1 MAMPH
6 TLIDGIRLE
15 TRVIPGGASKP
26 WLVFLHEGLGSVS
39 LWRDFPDKL
48 ARRLGM
54 PALIYSRRGYGA
66 SDPLAGPRE
75 PDFMH
80 REALD
85 VLPPLLGAHGIDRA
99 LLIGHSDG
107 ASIALIHAAHYPD
120 RVAAAVLMAPHVM
133 VEAIS
138 HQSIARVTE
147 TYEQGDLKGRLA
159 RHHAHVDDAFLGWS
173 RIWLD
178 PRFRT
183 WSLGP
188 ECARLA
194 VPTLLIQGDGD
205 EYGTLAQLDAIEQ
218 VALVRPTR
226 LVLADCGHAPWRER
240 EVDVIEAIARVAG
253 AFNADA

>member
-1 MAMPH
+1 MPH

-54 PALIYSRRGYGA
+54 PALIYSRRGYGS
-66 SDPLAGPRE
+66 SDPLPGPRE

-85 VLPPLLGAHGIDRA
+85 VLPRLLEAHGIDRA
-99 LLIGHSDG
+99 LLVGHSDG
-107 ASIALIHAAHYPD
+107 ASIALIHAAHYPE
-120 RVAAAVLMAPHVM
+120 RVVATVLMAPHVM

-138 HQSIARVTE
+138 YQSIARVTE
-147 TYEQGDLKGRLA
+147 TYEDGDLRSRLA

-194 VPTLLIQGDGD
+194 VPTLLIQGEDD

-218 VALVRPTR
+218 AAPLRPTR
-226 LVLADCGHAPWRER
+226 LTLAKCGHAPWREKQT
-240 EVDVIEAIARVAG
+240 DVIEAIATV
-253 AFNADA
+253 ADAFKADA